1 MVVQALTARADALSR
16 RIYASLPWGFRFANL
31 FLKLSL
37 DSAETIGRLIH
48 RLFREAGV
56 RDLPEDERS
65 YGKLFGNQLMRMMM
79 SKFKNPEL
87 VEEAMSKLMEKILT
101 HKVQVHHGADLR
113 SAQALITTSLMRDTL
128 SIMRSRRRKREVGI
142 PTDEHGR
149 PMDLSDPSGWEEL
162 EEYLPRSKWE
172 AIKREIKNQLGDKAL
187 SWVVAQMD
195 GLTDRQ
201 IAEQW
206 GVSPRAVG
214 KWSQGWAPK
223 IREVIVNYLRKAM

>member
-1 MVVQALTARADALSR
+1 MRALIARADELNR

-31 FLKLSL
+31 FVKLSL

-48 RLFREAGV
+48 RLFREADV
-56 RDLPEDERS
+56 QDLPEDERN

-87 VEEAMSKLMEKILT
+87 VEEAMSKLTEKILAG
-101 HKVQVHHGADLR
+101 KVPVHHGADLR
-113 SAQALITTSLMRDTL
+113 SAQALITTSLVRDTL
-128 SIMRSRRRKREVGI
+128 SIMRSRRRKHEVAI

-162 EEYLPRSKWE
+162 EDYLPRSKWE
-172 AIKREIKNQLGDKAL
+172 AIKREIRGQLGDKAL